1 MPAIHSDDQQVF
13 LHATHL
19 ELAGKFPSLQWW
31 YCTMFC
37 CCKNKNIRQDEYKP
51 WVPWSSC
58 GKITNGWVYLKFQ
71 KLILQIRINKSIL
84 LLNYTA
90 GYFDESEFGD
100 FDSDIFFIIYK
111 NLAIS
116 NFQPNK
122 HISRWV
128 LRLHFSQLVSLDQM
142 PKLSTHKITCYIVS
156 KVHKSFILT
165 KKLRWKCVTVVY
177 QLVQKHLIAYSLHF
191 LIQFTPTQ
199 RIIF

>member
-128 LRLHFSQLVSLDQM
+128 LRLQFSPLVTLVSNA
-142 PKLSTHKITCYIVS
+142 KIDHPQNNLLYCF
-156 KVHKSFILT
+156 KS
-165 KKLRWKCVTVVY
+165 
-177 QLVQKHLIAYSLHF
+177 S
-191 LIQFTPTQ
+191 
-199 RIIF
+199 